1 MLSNRDNVLLLVVVK
16 HGQAT
21 PFSQQARR
29 VLDTG
34 HTIMLARGTA
44 SEKWS
49 QWLGIDE
56 VRREIIIMIVPKD
69 HEDAFYELATE
80 RFRLNESHA
89 GIMATVNVLGSV
101 GMHAEDAD
109 PRQIIEEAPVTHRA
123 VFVIVDKGDSEDI
136 MDIAEKAG
144 ARGGTLI
151 HGRGAGIHE
160 HEMLFNMQVEPEKD
174 ILMII
179 SPAEDAMRIVDA
191 IRSEVGI
198 DEPGRGMMF
207 VLDVSRV
214 LGMGGPGGE

>member
-1 MLSNRDNVLLLVVVK
+1 MLGNRDNVLLLVVLK

-44 SEKWS
+44 NERWS
-49 QWLGIDE
+49 QWLGVDE
-56 VRREIIIMIVPKD
+56 VRREIIVMIVPKD
-69 HEDAFYELATE
+69 HEGAFYDLAAE
-80 RFRLNESHA
+80 RFRLSESHA

-101 GMHAEDAD
+101 GMHAEDVD
-109 PRQIIEEAPVTHRA
+109 PHHAIEEASVSHRA
-123 VFVIVDKGDSEDI
+123 VFVIVGKGEAEDI
-136 MDIAEKAG
+136 MDIAERAG

-179 SPAEDAMRIVDA
+179 SPAEDAMRIVEA
-191 IRSEVGI
+191 IRREVGI

-214 LGMGGPGGE
+214 LGMGEPGRG